1 VTTDSPPDNRR
12 AIVRI
17 FAHDILRAMN
27 SLARLSGGDT
37 IEFLTFTGV
46 WVLNSH
52 HLIGEERF
60 AELRDIPPNALRRPV
75 SFEELQRLVCI
86 PEDILSIYV
95 DRLIEKDIV
104 ERSAGGGL
112 VVPTAVFA
120 QPAML
125 DGTNEIY
132 SRAVALVTS
141 MRAAGFQFGDEAE
154 LDLKGP
160 ASS

>member
-1 VTTDSPPDNRR
+1 
-12 AIVRI
+12 
-17 FAHDILRAMN
+17 MN
-27 SLARLSGGDT
+27 SLARLNGGDT

-52 HLIGEERF
+52 HLVGEERF
-60 AELRDIPPNALRRPV
+60 AELRDIPPDAMRRPA
-75 SFEELQRLVCI
+75 SFDELQRFLSI
-86 PEDILSIYV
+86 PADILSIYV

-104 ERSAGGGL
+104 EKSAGGGL
-112 VVPTAVFA
+112 IVPSAVFA

-132 SRAVALVTS
+132 SRAVALVTG
-141 MRAAGFQFGDEAE
+141 MRAAGFRFGDEDE

-160 ASS
+160 GSS